1 MKTIYLSTSTLEN
14 AVQILLNAGC
24 FERRDDALDAAQK
37 RFEHVF
43 RIQVLFDAHG
53 G

>member
-24 FERRDDALDAAQK
+24 VERREDALDAAAK
-37 RFEHVF
+37 HF
-43 RIQVLFDAHG
+43 
-53 G
+53 